1 MTPTSLIT
9 AKARTRSPAA
19 PPLHTATVGDGFAF
33 GMPSTPSL
41 GRWPR
46 ASLTLKQGLDF
57 AVAGL
62 ILLITAPL
70 FLLVALSIK
79 ATSSGPVF
87 FVQQRVGRGGR
98 AFRCYKFRTMRHNS
112 DDGPHREFARNFIR
126 GNGNGH
132 GAHGHG
138 HVNGN
143 GHHAEDNGNGHARQS
158 AGTTVYKMTRDPRI
172 TRVGQM
178 LRRTS
183 LDELP
188 QILNVLRGEMSLV
201 GPRPPVLYELE
212 HYQDWHKRRL
222 TAKPG
227 ITGLWQV
234 SGRSSVPF
242 DEMVQLDLY
251 YIDHRSTL
259 LDLWIMARTLPVMV
273 KGDGAY

>member
-19 PPLHTATVGDGFAF
+19 PPLHTPTVGDGFAVGVPF
-33 GMPSTPSL
+33 TPSL

-46 ASLTLKQGLDF
+46 ASLSLKQVLDF
-57 AVAGL
+57 TVAGL
-62 ILLITAPL
+62 ILTLTSPL
-70 FLLVALSIK
+70 FLLVALCIK

-98 AFRCYKFRTMRHNS
+98 SFRCYKFRTMQHNS
-112 DDGPHREFARNFIR
+112 DDGAHREFARNFIR
-126 GNGNGH
+126 GSGS
-132 GAHGHG
+132 
-138 HVNGN
+138 NGN
-143 GHHAEDNGNGHARQS
+143 GHHAKAEANGNGHTHHVTGA
-158 AGTTVYKMTRDPRI
+158 TIYKMTRDPRI
-172 TRVGQM
+172 TRVGHM

-201 GPRPPVLYELE
+201 GPRPPVLYEIE

-222 TAKPG
+222 AAKPG

-259 LDLWIMARTLPVMV
+259 MDLWIMARTLPVMV